1 MDVNYVL
8 LVYNKDKLLEIK
20 SKIEDSISHSME
32 IKIILFKCYC
42 LCVHPFNSNLKRTRT
57 RTLYTLKNKKVKTIP
72 NYF

>member
-42 LCVHPFNSNLKRTRT
+42 LCVHPFNKNTLHIKKEFTREC
-57 RTLYTLKNKKVKTIP
+57 KIGVI
-72 NYF
+72 F